1 MYVYF
6 YSLHVLGN
14 YVPIIRRT
22 DCINATP
29 GICYSDVMTAPLN
42 LHLNPV
48 FHTWNQAADSKEL
61 SSHLNKLAGKSGQ
74 LNLSGRGITSES
86 HIPGVTWIQLILM
99 MGT

>member
-1 MYVYF
+1 MHNFFMYVYF

-48 FHTWNQAADSKEL
+48 FHT
-61 SSHLNKLAGKSGQ
+61 
-74 LNLSGRGITSES
+74 
-86 HIPGVTWIQLILM
+86 
-99 MGT
+99 